1 MRDDK
6 IFIKGNKQGIN
17 AIINMDKFG
26 NFDEMLDSL
35 VEKLSRGKQFYKGAT
50 LIITTDL
57 THINE
62 RQMSKLKDVLFDEIL
77 IKDCIF
83 EEREEKQSNV
93 FSGVYEGRTKF
104 IRKTVRSGQC
114 LNYSGN
120 LIIIGDVNNGGEVR
134 AHGNVIVLGDLK
146 GKVFA
151 GDNGNG
157 SAVIVAYSLEPEL
170 ISIAGRI
177 TISPDDFEKTGY
189 PEMARLNDDNSVIVE
204 PYLPDKYSY

>member
-1 MRDDK
+1 MRDDR
-6 IFIKGNKQGIN
+6 IFIKGNKLGIN

-35 VEKLSRGKQFYKGAT
+35 VEKLSRGKKFYKGANLT
-50 LIITTDL
+50 VTTDL
-57 THINE
+57 KYINE
-62 RQMSKLKDVLFDEIL
+62 RQISKLKDVLFDEIL

-83 EEREEKQSNV
+83 EERLEKQSSV

-104 IRKTVRSGQC
+104 VRKTVRSGQC
-114 LNYSGN
+114 LNYAGN

-151 GDNGNG
+151 GDNGNEN
-157 SAVIVAYSLEPEL
+157 AIIAAYSLEPEL
-170 ISIAGRI
+170 ISISGKI

-189 PEMARLNDDNSVIVE
+189 PEVARLNENNIIVE

>member
-1 MRDDK
+1 MRDDR
-6 IFIKGNKQGIN
+6 IFIKGNKLGIN

-35 VEKLSRGKQFYKGAT
+35 VEKLSRGKKFYKGAT
-50 LIITTDL
+50 LTVTTDL
-57 THINE
+57 KYINE
-62 RQMSKLKDVLFDEIL
+62 RQISKLKDVLFDEIL

-83 EEREEKQSNV
+83 EERLEKQSSV

-104 IRKTVRSGQC
+104 VRKTVRSGQC
-114 LNYSGN
+114 LNYAGN

-151 GDNGNG
+151 GDNGNEN
-157 SAVIVAYSLEPEL
+157 AIIAAYSLEPEL
-170 ISIAGRI
+170 ISISGKI

-189 PEMARLNDDNSVIVE
+189 PEVARLNENSIIVE

>member
-1 MRDDK
+1 MRDDR

-26 NFDEMLDSL
+26 NFDEMLETL
-35 VEKLSRGKQFYKGAT
+35 VEKLSRGKKFYKGAT
-50 LIITTDL
+50 LTITTDL
-57 THINE
+57 KYLNE
-62 RQMSKLKDVLFDEIL
+62 REISKLKDILFDEIL
-77 IKDCIF
+77 IKDCVF
-83 EEREEKQSNV
+83 EERLEKQSTV

-104 IRKTVRSGQC
+104 VRKTVRSGQC
-114 LNYSGN
+114 LNYAGN

-157 SAVIVAYSLEPEL
+157 SAIIAAYSLEPEL
-170 ISIAGRI
+170 ISIAGKI

-189 PEMARLNDDNSVIVE
+189 PEVARLNDDNNVIVE

>member
-1 MRDDK
+1 MRDDR
-6 IFIKGNKQGIN
+6 IFIKGNKLGIN

-35 VEKLSRGKQFYKGAT
+35 VEKLSRGKKFYKGAT
-50 LIITTDL
+50 LTVTTDL
-57 THINE
+57 KYINE
-62 RQMSKLKDVLFDEIL
+62 RQISKLKDVLFDEIL

-83 EEREEKQSNV
+83 EERLEKQSSV

-104 IRKTVRSGQC
+104 VRKTVRSGQC
-114 LNYSGN
+114 LNYAGN

-151 GDNGNG
+151 GDNGNEN
-157 SAVIVAYSLEPEL
+157 AIIAAYSLEPEL
-170 ISIAGRI
+170 ISISGKI
-177 TISPDDFEKTGY
+177 TISPDDFEKIGY
-189 PEMARLNDDNSVIVE
+189 PEVARLNENNIIVE

>member
-1 MRDDK
+1 MRDDR
-6 IFIKGNKQGIN
+6 IFIKGNKLGIN

-35 VEKLSRGKQFYKGAT
+35 VEKLSRGKKFYKGAT
-50 LIITTDL
+50 LTVTTDL
-57 THINE
+57 KYINE
-62 RQMSKLKDVLFDEIL
+62 RQISKLKDVLFDEIL

-83 EEREEKQSNV
+83 EERLEKQSSV

-104 IRKTVRSGQC
+104 VRKTVRSGQC
-114 LNYSGN
+114 LNYAGN

-151 GDNGNG
+151 GDNGNEN
-157 SAVIVAYSLEPEL
+157 AIIAAYSLEPEL
-170 ISIAGRI
+170 ISISGKI

-189 PEMARLNDDNSVIVE
+189 PEVARLNENNIIVG

>member
-1 MRDDK
+1 MRDDR
-6 IFIKGNKQGIN
+6 IFIKGNKLGIN

-35 VEKLSRGKQFYKGAT
+35 VEKLRRGKKFYKGAT
-50 LIITTDL
+50 LTVTTDL
-57 THINE
+57 KYINE
-62 RQMSKLKDVLFDEIL
+62 RQISKLKDVLFDEIL

-83 EEREEKQSNV
+83 EERLEKQSSV

-104 IRKTVRSGQC
+104 VRKTVRSGQC
-114 LNYSGN
+114 LNYAGN

-151 GDNGNG
+151 GDNGNEN
-157 SAVIVAYSLEPEL
+157 AIIAAYSLEPEL
-170 ISIAGRI
+170 ISISGKI

-189 PEMARLNDDNSVIVE
+189 PEVARLNENNIIVE

>member
-1 MRDDK
+1 MRDDR
-6 IFIKGNKQGIN
+6 IFIKGNKLGIN

-35 VEKLSRGKQFYKGAT
+35 VEKLSRGKKFYKGAT
-50 LIITTDL
+50 LTVTTDL
-57 THINE
+57 KYINE
-62 RQMSKLKDVLFDEIL
+62 RQISKLKDVLFDEIL

-83 EEREEKQSNV
+83 EERLEKQSSV
-93 FSGVYEGRTKF
+93 FSGVYEVRTKF
-104 IRKTVRSGQC
+104 VRKTVRSGQC
-114 LNYSGN
+114 LNYAGN

-151 GDNGNG
+151 GDNGNEN
-157 SAVIVAYSLEPEL
+157 AIIAAYSLEPEL
-170 ISIAGRI
+170 ISISGKI
-177 TISPDDFEKTGY
+177 TISPGDFEKTGY
-189 PEMARLNDDNSVIVE
+189 PEVARLNENNIIVE

>member
-1 MRDDK
+1 MRDDR
-6 IFIKGNKQGIN
+6 IFIKGNKLGIN

-35 VEKLSRGKQFYKGAT
+35 VEKLSRGKKFYKGAT
-50 LIITTDL
+50 LTVTTDL
-57 THINE
+57 KYINE
-62 RQMSKLKDVLFDEIL
+62 RQISKLKDVLFDEIL

-83 EEREEKQSNV
+83 EERLEKQSSV

-104 IRKTVRSGQC
+104 VRKTVRSGQC
-114 LNYSGN
+114 LNYAGN

-151 GDNGNG
+151 GDNGNEN
-157 SAVIVAYSLEPEL
+157 AIIAAYSLEPEL
-170 ISIAGRI
+170 ISISGKI

-189 PEMARLNDDNSVIVE
+189 PEVARLNENNIIVE
-204 PYLPDKYSY
+204 PYLPDTYSY

>member
-1 MRDDK
+1 M
-6 IFIKGNKQGIN
+6 FIKGNKLGIN

-35 VEKLSRGKQFYKGAT
+35 VEKLSRGKKFYKGAT
-50 LIITTDL
+50 LTVTTDL
-57 THINE
+57 KYINE
-62 RQMSKLKDVLFDEIL
+62 RQISKLKDVLFDEIL

-83 EEREEKQSNV
+83 EERLEKQSSV

-104 IRKTVRSGQC
+104 VRKTVRSGQC
-114 LNYSGN
+114 LNYAGN

-151 GDNGNG
+151 GDNGNEN
-157 SAVIVAYSLEPEL
+157 AIIAAYSLEPEL
-170 ISIAGRI
+170 ISISGKI

-189 PEMARLNDDNSVIVE
+189 PEVARLNENNIIVE

>member
-1 MRDDK
+1 MRDDR
-6 IFIKGNKQGIN
+6 IFIKGNKLGIN

-35 VEKLSRGKQFYKGAT
+35 VEKLSRGKKFYKGAT
-50 LIITTDL
+50 LTVTTDL
-57 THINE
+57 KYINE
-62 RQMSKLKDVLFDEIL
+62 RQISKLKDVLFDEIL

-83 EEREEKQSNV
+83 EERLEKQSSV

-104 IRKTVRSGQC
+104 VRKTVRSGQC
-114 LNYSGN
+114 LNYAGN

-151 GDNGNG
+151 GDNGNEN
-157 SAVIVAYSLEPEL
+157 AIIAAYSLEPEL
-170 ISIAGRI
+170 ISISGKI
-177 TISPDDFEKTGY
+177 TISPDD
-189 PEMARLNDDNSVIVE
+189 
-204 PYLPDKYSY
+204 

>member
-1 MRDDK
+1 MRDDR
-6 IFIKGNKQGIN
+6 IFIKGNKLGIN

-35 VEKLSRGKQFYKGAT
+35 VEKLSRGKKFYKGAT
-50 LIITTDL
+50 LTVTTDL
-57 THINE
+57 KYINE
-62 RQMSKLKDVLFDEIL
+62 RQISKLKDVLFDDIL

-83 EEREEKQSNV
+83 EERLEKQSSV

-104 IRKTVRSGQC
+104 VRKTVRSGQC
-114 LNYSGN
+114 LNYAGN

-151 GDNGNG
+151 GDNGNEN
-157 SAVIVAYSLEPEL
+157 AIIAAYSLEPEL
-170 ISIAGRI
+170 ISISGKI

-189 PEMARLNDDNSVIVE
+189 PEVARLNENNIIVE

>member
-1 MRDDK
+1 MRDDR
-6 IFIKGNKQGIN
+6 IFIKGNKLGIN

-35 VEKLSRGKQFYKGAT
+35 VEKLSRGKKFYKGAT
-50 LIITTDL
+50 LTVTTDL
-57 THINE
+57 KYINE
-62 RQMSKLKDVLFDEIL
+62 RQISKLKDVLFDEIL

-83 EEREEKQSNV
+83 EERLEKQSSV

-104 IRKTVRSGQC
+104 VRKTVRSGQC
-114 LNYSGN
+114 LNYAGN

-157 SAVIVAYSLEPEL
+157 NAIIAAYSLEPEL
-170 ISIAGRI
+170 ISISGKI

-189 PEMARLNDDNSVIVE
+189 PEVARLNENNIIVE

>member
-1 MRDDK
+1 MRDDR
-6 IFIKGNKQGIN
+6 IFIKGNKLGIN

-35 VEKLSRGKQFYKGAT
+35 VEKLSRGKKFYKGAT
-50 LIITTDL
+50 LTVTTDL
-57 THINE
+57 KYINE
-62 RQMSKLKDVLFDEIL
+62 RQISKLKDVLFDEIL

-83 EEREEKQSNV
+83 EERLEKQSSV

-104 IRKTVRSGQC
+104 VRKTVRSGQC
-114 LNYSGN
+114 LNYAGN

-151 GDNGNG
+151 GDNGNEN
-157 SAVIVAYSLEPEL
+157 AIIAAYSLEPEL
-170 ISIAGRI
+170 ISISGKI

-189 PEMARLNDDNSVIVE
+189 PEVAKLNENNIIVE

>member
-1 MRDDK
+1 MRDDR
-6 IFIKGNKQGIN
+6 IFIKGNKLGIN

-35 VEKLSRGKQFYKGAT
+35 VEKLSRGKKFYKGAT
-50 LIITTDL
+50 LTVTTDL
-57 THINE
+57 KYINE
-62 RQMSKLKDVLFDEIL
+62 RQISKLKDILFDEIL

-83 EEREEKQSNV
+83 EERLEKQSSV

-104 IRKTVRSGQC
+104 VRKTVRSGQC
-114 LNYSGN
+114 LNYAGN

-151 GDNGNG
+151 GDNGNEN
-157 SAVIVAYSLEPEL
+157 AIIAAYSLEPEL
-170 ISIAGRI
+170 ISISGKI

-189 PEMARLNDDNSVIVE
+189 PEVARLNENNIIVE

>member
-1 MRDDK
+1 MRDDR
-6 IFIKGNKQGIN
+6 IFIKGNKLGIN

-35 VEKLSRGKQFYKGAT
+35 VEKLSRGKKFYKGAT
-50 LIITTDL
+50 LTVTTDL
-57 THINE
+57 KYINE
-62 RQMSKLKDVLFDEIL
+62 RQISKLKDVLFDEIL

-83 EEREEKQSNV
+83 EERLEKQSSV

-104 IRKTVRSGQC
+104 VRKTVRSGQC
-114 LNYSGN
+114 LNYAGN

-134 AHGNVIVLGDLK
+134 AHVIVLGDLK

-151 GDNGNG
+151 GDNGNEN
-157 SAVIVAYSLEPEL
+157 AIIAAYSLEPEL
-170 ISIAGRI
+170 ISISGKI

-189 PEMARLNDDNSVIVE
+189 PEVARLNENNIIVE